1 MAAKKSFLTVTL
13 LTATLLTMAAVSMFA
28 AESKGDAKY
37 DLKKVSEGDFD
48 GDGKVTLTDVGICL
62 KFALGIE
69 KDTKITANLDN
80 VSDMLKFALGID
92 NNIIIK
98 IPVLNDDDT
107 INSMEPTQTPTVTE
121 SPQPTESETPVVI
134 RPQLVDTTNVEGIEY
149 DEEVVKNINFV
160 EVYELLLPTCNKIN
174 PGEVYA
180 LDANG
185 LAFTT
190 IEQKQEIIDYMKNE
204 CDADIIIA
212 GTMEEIKSQPE
223 MKYEEDE
230 SGTWWYMRGDW
241 YSLEVESVKEDEIVV
256 VKKRTGGP
264 LDANYDRCVINK
276 VDGKWTITSE
286 KTILVS

>member
-1 MAAKKSFLTVTL
+1 M
-13 LTATLLTMAAVSMFA
+13 
-28 AESKGDAKY
+28 
-37 DLKKVSEGDFD
+37 
-48 GDGKVTLTDVGICL
+48 
-62 KFALGIE
+62 
-69 KDTKITANLDN
+69 
-80 VSDMLKFALGID
+80 
-92 NNIIIK
+92 
-98 IPVLNDDDT
+98 
-107 INSMEPTQTPTVTE
+107 
-121 SPQPTESETPVVI
+121 
-134 RPQLVDTTNVEGIEY
+134 TTN
-149 DEEVVKNINFV
+149 
-160 EVYELLLPTCNKIN
+160 
-174 PGEVYA
+174 A

-223 MKYEEDE
+223 MK
-230 SGTWWYMRGDW
+230 
-241 YSLEVESVKEDEIVV
+241 VESVKEDEIVV